1 MYDVVIIGAG
11 PAGITAGIYAKRAML
26 NTMLVEK
33 LGFGGQAV
41 LTDAI
46 ENYPGFSKITGPEL
60 IQKFEEHVAGLGLEI
75 TYTEIEKIE
84 DKGDVKILHTTDDEK
99 ISTRSVI
106 IASGAHPNKLDVSG
120 ESAYIGRGVS
130 YCATCDGFFF
140 TGRDVAVVGGGSTAI
155 TEAIFLAKMVNK
167 VYVIHRRDALRAE
180 KILQERAFSNP
191 KIEFV
196 WNGVV
201 EEIKGK
207 QTVDTIVVKNVK
219 TEKLQKI
226 AVDGVFVF
234 VGLKPNTDFIDCR
247 KDDRG
252 FIKTDVNLAT
262 SMNGVFA
269 AGDCR
274 DKPLRQVVTAVGDGA
289 IASASVEKYLESMQ
303 Y

>member
-120 ESAYIGRGVS
+120 ETAYIGRGVS

>member
-33 LGFGGQAV
+33 LGPGGQVV
-41 LTDAI
+41 LTDVI
-46 ENYPGFSKITGPEL
+46 ENYPGFSKITGSEL

-75 TYTEIEKIE
+75 TYAEIERIE
-84 DKGDVKILHTTDDEK
+84 DSGDVKILHTTDGEK

-106 IASGAHPNKLDVSG
+106 IASGAHPNKLGVPG
-120 ESAYIGRGVS
+120 ETAHIGRGVS

-140 TGRDVAVVGGGSTAI
+140 TGKDVAVVGGGGTAI
-155 TEAIFLAKMVNK
+155 TEAIFLAKMVNR
-167 VYVIHRRDALRAE
+167 VYVIHRRDALRSE
-180 KILQERAFSNP
+180 KILQERAFNNP

-196 WNGVV
+196 WNSVV
-201 EEIKGK
+201 EEIKGE
-207 QTVDTIVVKNVK
+207 QTVNTIVVKNVK
-219 TEKLQKI
+219 TEKLQEI

-247 KDDRG
+247 KDERG
-252 FIKTDVNLAT
+252 FIKTDANLAT

>member
-33 LGFGGQAV
+33 LGPGGQIA
-41 LTDAI
+41 LTDVI
-46 ENYPGFSKITGPEL
+46 ENYPGFSKITGSEL
-60 IQKFEEHVAGLGLEI
+60 IQKFEQHVAGLGLEI
-75 TYTEIEKIE
+75 TYAEIERIE
-84 DKGDVKILHTTDDEK
+84 DSGDVKILHTTDGEK

-106 IASGAHPNKLDVSG
+106 IASGAHPNKLGVPG
-120 ESAYIGRGVS
+120 ETAYIGRGVS

-140 TGRDVAVVGGGSTAI
+140 TCKDVAVVGGGGTAI
-155 TEAIFLAKMVNK
+155 TEAIFLAKMVNR
-167 VYVIHRRDALRAE
+167 VYVIHRRDALRSE
-180 KILQERAFSNP
+180 KILQERAFNNP
-191 KIEFV
+191 KIEFI
-196 WNGVV
+196 WNSVV
-201 EEIKGK
+201 EEIKGE
-207 QTVDTIVVKNVK
+207 QTVNTIVVKNVK
-219 TEKLQKI
+219 TEKLQEI

-247 KDDRG
+247 KDERG
-252 FIKTDVNLAT
+252 FIKTDANLAT

-289 IASASVEKYLESMQ
+289 IASASVEKYLESMRH
-303 Y
+303 

>member
-60 IQKFEEHVAGLGLEI
+60 IQKFEEHVTGLGLEI
-75 TYTEIEKIE
+75 TYAEIEKIE

-106 IASGAHPNKLDVSG
+106 IASGAHPNKLGVPG
-120 ESAYIGRGVS
+120 ETAYIGRGVS

-140 TGRDVAVVGGGSTAI
+140 TGKDVAVVGGGGTAI

-180 KILQERAFSNP
+180 KILQERAFNNP

-207 QTVDTIVVKNVK
+207 QTVDTIVVKDVK
-219 TEKLQKI
+219 TEKLQEI

-247 KDDRG
+247 KDERG

-262 SMNGVFA
+262 SMDGVFA

-289 IASASVEKYLESMQ
+289 IASASVEKYLESM
-303 Y
+303 